1 MTLLLAPLAFSAMNV
16 DTPQVVPQ
24 PAREAMSVNIFA
36 QVRIERQ
43 IIRIRPAPPPSP
55 TTIVSAPQRWKEKGA
70 PDCIKWNNMA
80 AAMVS
85 SPTTL
90 DLIVR
95 GGARFRVRL
104 EKSCSAVDFYSGFY
118 VKMTPDG
125 QICKD
130 RDSIHS
136 RAGGE
141 CVIDKFKTLVPAK

>member
-1 MTLLLAPLAFSAMNV
+1 MGVELPPAAPQLNAGLESSAV
-16 DTPQVVPQ
+16 
-24 PAREAMSVNIFA
+24 FA

-55 TTIVSAPQRWKEKGA
+55 TTIISVPQRWKEKGA
-70 PDCIKWNNMA
+70 PNCIKWSNMA

-85 SPTTL
+85 SSNTL

-95 GGARFRVRL
+95 GGSRFRVRL

-136 RAGGE
+136 RAGGQ
-141 CVIDKFKTLVPAK
+141 CVIEKFKTLVPAK

>member
-1 MTLLLAPLAFSAMNV
+1 MTFLLASLAVSSMTI
-16 DTPQVVPQ
+16 DTPPALAQ
-24 PAREAMSVNIFA
+24 PSDTVKSVEILA
-36 QVRIERQ
+36 EVRIERQ

-55 TTIVSAPQRWKEKGA
+55 ASVVIEQQRWKEKSA
-70 PDCIKWNNMA
+70 PNCIKWNNMA

-95 GGARFRVRL
+95 GGSRFRVRL

-141 CVIDKFKTLVPAK
+141 CVIDKFKSLVPSK

>member
-1 MTLLLAPLAFSAMNV
+1 MTLLLASLAFTTLESDALPV
-16 DTPQVVPQ
+16 FAQ
-24 PAREAMSVNIFA
+24 PTQSVRSVEIFT

-55 TTIVSAPQRWKEKGA
+55 ASLIIQPQKWKEKGA

-95 GGARFRVRL
+95 GGSRFRVKL

-141 CVIDKFKTLVPAK
+141 CVIDKFKSLVPSK

>member
-1 MTLLLAPLAFSAMNV
+1 MTLLLASLAFTTLGSDAPPV
-16 DTPQVVPQ
+16 LAQ
-24 PAREAMSVNIFA
+24 PTQSVRSVEILA

-55 TTIVSAPQRWKEKGA
+55 ASLIIQQQKWKEKGA
-70 PDCIKWNNMA
+70 PNCIKWNNMA

-95 GGARFRVRL
+95 GGSRFRVKL

-125 QICKD
+125 QICQD

-141 CVIDKFKTLVPAK
+141 CVIDKFKSLVPAK

>member
-1 MTLLLAPLAFSAMNV
+1 MPLDSDAPPVLAQPTQNV
-16 DTPQVVPQ
+16 
-24 PAREAMSVNIFA
+24 RSVEIFA

-55 TTIVSAPQRWKEKGA
+55 AMLITQPQKWKEKGA

-95 GGARFRVRL
+95 GGSRFRVKL

-141 CVIDKFKTLVPAK
+141 CVIDKFKSLVPSK

>member
-1 MTLLLAPLAFSAMNV
+1 MTFLLVQLAFSAMNV
-16 DTPQVVPQ
+16 NNVQAVPQ
-24 PAREAMSVNIFA
+24 PARDAMLVDVFS

-55 TTIVSAPQRWKEKGA
+55 NAIISAPQRWKEKGA

-85 SPTTL
+85 SSTTL

-95 GGARFRVRL
+95 GGSRFRVRL

-136 RAGGE
+136 RAGGQ